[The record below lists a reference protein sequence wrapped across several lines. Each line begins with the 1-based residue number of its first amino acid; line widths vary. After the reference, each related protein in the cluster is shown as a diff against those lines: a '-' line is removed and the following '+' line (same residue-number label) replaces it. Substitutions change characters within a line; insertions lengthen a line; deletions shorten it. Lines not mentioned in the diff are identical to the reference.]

1 MMNLMDT
8 VLTPGKTAS
17 NMLDNG
23 AKGRCMERELSLG
36 QTVKYT
42 QVAMLWIERKVSV
55 FSSGL
60 VVKDTRVTGRM
71 GNSMVVDYV

>member
-1 MMNLMDT
+1 M
-8 VLTPGKTAS
+8 KE
-17 NMLDNG
+17 
-23 AKGRCMERELSLG
+23 RCMEKELSHG

-60 VVKDTRVTGRM
+60 VVKDTRGTGRM
-71 GNSMVVDYV
+71 GSSMVMGYV